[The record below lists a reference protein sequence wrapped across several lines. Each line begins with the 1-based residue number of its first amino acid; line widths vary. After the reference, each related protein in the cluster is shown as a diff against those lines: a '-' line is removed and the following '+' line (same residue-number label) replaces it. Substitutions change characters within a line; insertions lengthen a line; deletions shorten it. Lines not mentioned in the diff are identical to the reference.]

1 MRSAGSGETIVA
13 IADGERF
20 PRALMDCWPSVLSG
34 TKDQYDAG
42 DRYRTLLPDYHF
54 TVVYDA
60 IGAEQP
66 EALAYIALEFFERRD
81 LFLVSRESGMAFSL
95 SEELQAFKFDSRV
108 RNELRAEA
116 MIPVPGCGCR
126 SPPATSTCGSVSG
139 RQHNAA
145 RTYTQGRRRT

>member
-1 MRSAGSGETIVA
+1 
-13 IADGERF
+13 
-20 PRALMDCWPSVLSG
+20 MDCWPSVLSR
-34 TKDQYDAG
+34 TKGQYDAG

-60 IGAEQP
+60 VGAEQP

-81 LFLVSRESGMAFSL
+81 LFLVSREGGMAFSL

-126 SPPATSTCGSVSG
+126 SPPATSTW
-139 RQHNAA
+139 AA
-145 RTYTQGRRRT
+145 SRAVNIMRLELILRTVDVPEPLQRIRA